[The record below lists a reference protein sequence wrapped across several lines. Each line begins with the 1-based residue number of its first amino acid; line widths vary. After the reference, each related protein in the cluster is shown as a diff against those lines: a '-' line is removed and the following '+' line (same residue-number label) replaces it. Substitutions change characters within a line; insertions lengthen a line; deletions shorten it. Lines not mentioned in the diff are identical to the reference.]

1 VYNSELHSGIRLF
14 LLFLTAG
21 LCLAQQ
27 PAQPPAPPPAPPP
40 QTVVV
45 TGTYQPLA
53 LDEVDRSVS
62 VLPARG
68 ADLPL
73 DSLADLLRLD
83 PSLDLQ
89 SRAPGG
95 VQSDLSIRGSTFGQT
110 LVLLNGQRLNDVQ
123 TGHHDMDIPV
133 PLDSVERV
141 EVLRGSGSAL
151 YGSDASGG
159 VINVITSPPEGWEV
173 RLRAAAGSDGVNQQ
187 RLSLADSFGALSEQ
201 LAVSRDFSSGFR
213 PDRDYRNL
221 QLASSTSLLTD
232 LGSGTLT
239 LAYMDHP
246 FGADQFY
253 GPYPSWEDT
262 KTWWL
267 GFQQA
272 LGKKT
277 WFQFAYRRHSDLFVL
292 VRDNPSLYT
301 NHHHDQD
308 FQTSLR
314 RSDPL
319 AANTTV
325 SYGIDAIHESIVSN
339 NLGDHARTRGAAYAA
354 VEFRALKR
362 FSLSIA
368 AREEAYRNFR
378 GQFSPTIAGGAWFTR
393 QLKLRASASRA
404 FRVPTYTDLYYSDPA
419 NRGNPN
425 LLPEHSWS
433 YEAGLDWNPASRVRA
448 SVAVFE
454 RRERNGIDYYRA
466 SPSDAWQAL
475 NIDSL
480 NFTGVE
486 SSLHLALSH
495 SQTLDLRYCWLFGVQ
510 DTVPIGETKY
520 TFNYPSDSGVA
531 VWQARLPGGIVA
543 RTRLGVLSRQAQGT
557 YPLWDFSAAWSRG
570 KIHPF
575 LQLANIS
582 NTSYQEIQGVAM
594 PGHTIMGGVEILVRG
609 R

>member
-1 VYNSELHSGIRLF
+1 MYNNDLHSEIRL
-14 LLFLTAG
+14 LILISLAAQ
-21 LCLAQQ
+21 LCPAQQ
-27 PAQPPAPPPAPPP
+27 PAQPPAPPPE
-40 QTVVV
+40 TVVV
-45 TGTYQPLA
+45 TGTFQPLA
-53 LDEVDRSVS
+53 LDEIDRSVS
-62 VLPARG
+62 VLPVRG
-68 ADLPL
+68 TGLLL
-73 DSLADLLRLD
+73 DSLASLLRLD
-83 PSLDLQ
+83 PSLDVQ
-89 SRAPGG
+89 ARAPGG
-95 VQSDLSIRGSTFGQT
+95 VQNDLSIRGSTFGQT
-110 LVLLNGQRLNDVQ
+110 LVLLNGLRLNDAQ

-173 RLRAAAGSDGVNQQ
+173 RLRAAAGNDGVNQQ
-187 RLSLADSFGALSEQ
+187 SVSLADSFGAVSEQ
-201 LAVSRDFSSGFR
+201 LTVSRDFSSGFQ

-221 QLASSTSLLTD
+221 QLASSTSLRSA
-232 LGSGTLT
+232 LGLGTLT
-239 LAYMDHP
+239 LATMDHP

-272 LGKKT
+272 LGQKT
-277 WFQFAYRRHSDLFVL
+277 GFQFAYRRHSDLFVL
-292 VRDNPSLYT
+292 VRDNPSLYA

-319 AANTTV
+319 ASNTTV

-339 NLGDHARTRGAAYAA
+339 NLGTHARTRAAAYGA

-368 AREEAYRNFR
+368 AREEAWRAFS
-378 GQFSPTIAGGAWFTR
+378 GQISPSVAGGAWLTPK
-393 QLKLRASASRA
+393 LKLRASASRA

-425 LLPEHSWS
+425 LLPEHAWT
-433 YEAGLDWNPASRVRA
+433 YEAGLDWNPAPRVRA
-448 SVAVFE
+448 GVTVFE

-466 SPSDAWQAL
+466 TPADVWQAL

-486 SSLHLALSH
+486 SSLHLTLSAR
-495 SQTLDLRYCWLFGVQ
+495 QTLDLRYTWLLGVQ
-510 DTVPIGETKY
+510 DTVPIGATKY
-520 TFNYPSDSGVA
+520 TFNYPADSGVVA
-531 VWQARLPGGIVA
+531 WQASLPGGIVA
-543 RTRLGVLSRQAQGT
+543 RTRLGVLNRQAQGA
-557 YPLWDFSAAWSRG
+557 YPLWDASAAWDRG
-570 KIHPF
+570 KVRPF
-575 LQLANIS
+575 VQVANVTGS
-582 NTSYQEIQGVAM
+582 SYQEIPGVAM
-594 PGHTIMGGVEILVRG
+594 PGRTIVGGVEILVHG
-609 R
+609 H

>member
-1 VYNSELHSGIRLF
+1 
-14 LLFLTAG
+14 
-21 LCLAQQ
+21 
-27 PAQPPAPPPAPPP
+27 
-40 QTVVV
+40 VVV
-45 TGTYQPLA
+45 TGVFQPLA
-53 LDEVDRSVS
+53 LDEIDRSVT
-62 VLPARG
+62 VLPVRG
-68 ADLPL
+68 ALLPL
-73 DSLADLLRLD
+73 DSLDGVLRQD

-110 LVLLNGQRLNDVQ
+110 LVLLNGQRLNDAQ
-123 TGHHDMDIPV
+123 TGHHNMDIPV

-159 VINVITSPPEGWEV
+159 VINVITSPPEGWEM
-173 RLRAAAGSDGVNQQ
+173 RIRAAAGSDGFNQQ
-187 RLSLADSFGALSEQ
+187 HLSLAGSLGALSEQ

-221 QLASSTSLLTD
+221 QLASTTSLLSG
-232 LGSGTLT
+232 LGRGSLT
-239 LAYMDHP
+239 LAYMDRP

-301 NHHHDQD
+301 NHHRDQD

-325 SYGIDAIHESIVSN
+325 SYGIDAIHESIVSS
-339 NLGDHARTRGAAYAA
+339 NLGAHARSRGAAYAA

-362 FSLSIA
+362 FSLSVA
-368 AREEAYRNFR
+368 AREEAYRAFG
-378 GQFSPTIAGGAWFTR
+378 GQFSPSIAGGAWLSR
-393 QLKLRASASRA
+393 RLKMRASASRA

-419 NRGNPN
+419 NHGNPN
-425 LLPEHSWS
+425 LLPEHAWT
-433 YEAGLDWNPASRVRA
+433 YEAGLDWNPVPRVRA
-448 SVAVFE
+448 GVTVFE

-466 SPSDAWQAL
+466 TPSSAWQAL

-486 SSLHLALSH
+486 SSLHLAISAR
-495 SQTLDLRYCWLFGVQ
+495 QTLDLRYTWLLGVQ
-510 DTVPIGETKY
+510 DTVPLGATKY
-520 TFNYPSDSGVA
+520 TFNYPADSGVV
-531 VWQARLPGGIVA
+531 VWQANLPGGIVA
-543 RTRLGVLSRQAQGT
+543 RTRLGVLNRQAQGA
-557 YPLWDFSAAWSRG
+557 YPLWDIHAAWTRG
-570 KIHPF
+570 RVHPF
-575 LQLANIS
+575 VQLANL
-582 NTSYQEIQGVAM
+582 TGASYQEIQGVVM
-594 PGHTIMGGVEILVRG
+594 PGRQIVGGVEILVR
-609 R
+609 RR

>member
-1 VYNSELHSGIRLF
+1 MYNSELHSEIRL
-14 LLFLTAG
+14 LFFFCAG

-27 PAQPPAPPPAPPP
+27 PPQPPAAPPP
-40 QTVVV
+40 PPPLTIVV
-45 TGTYQPLA
+45 TGTFQPA
-53 LDEVDRSVS
+53 PLDEIDRSVS
-62 VLPARG
+62 VLPAREMSF
-68 ADLPL
+68 LL

-83 PSLDLQ
+83 ASLDLQ
-89 SRAPGG
+89 SRAPDG
-95 VQSDLSIRGSTFGQT
+95 VQTDLSIRGSTFGQT
-110 LVLLNGQRLNDVQ
+110 LVLLNGQRLNDAQ
-123 TGHHDMDIPV
+123 SGHHDMDIPV

-159 VINVITSPPEGWEV
+159 VINVITAPPEGWEV
-173 RLRAAAGSDGVNQQ
+173 RVRASAGNDGVNQQ
-187 RLSLADSFGALSEQ
+187 RVALADTFGTLSEQ

-221 QLASSTSLLTD
+221 QLASSTRLLTG
-232 LGSGTLT
+232 LGSSTLT

-267 GFQQA
+267 GYRQA

-292 VRDNPSLYT
+292 ERDNPSLYT
-301 NHHHDQD
+301 NHHHDRD
-308 FQTSLR
+308 FQTSVR
-314 RSDPL
+314 RGDPL

-325 SYGIDAIHESIVSN
+325 SYGVDAIDESIVSN
-339 NLGDHARTRGAAYAA
+339 NLGIHARSRGAAYTALD
-354 VEFRALKR
+354 FRALKR

-368 AREEAYRNFR
+368 AREEFYRSFS
-378 GQFSPTIAGGAWFTR
+378 GQFNPSIAGGAWLTR

-425 LLPEHSWS
+425 LLPEHAWT
-433 YEAGLDWNPASRVRA
+433 YEAGLDWNPAPRVRA
-448 SVAVFE
+448 GVTVFE

-466 SPSDAWQAL
+466 TPSGVWQAL

-486 SSLHLALSH
+486 SSLHVALSR
-495 SQTLDLRYCWLFGVQ
+495 SETLDLRYSWLLGVQ
-510 DTVPIGETKY
+510 DTVPIGTTKY
-520 TFNYPSDSGVA
+520 TFNYPGDSGVI
-531 VWQARLPGGIVA
+531 VWQASLPGGAAV
-543 RTRLGVLSRQAQGT
+543 RTRLGVLNRQAQGT
-557 YPLWDFSAAWSRG
+557 YALWDVQAAWSRG

-575 LQLANIS
+575 LQVANIA
-582 NTSYQEIQGVAM
+582 NASYEEIQGVAM
-594 PGHTIMGGVEILVRG
+594 PGRTIMGGVEIVVRG